1 MKNKKLEA
9 ILNTIKLRDEKGKIY
24 PISDELMLQ
33 YIINFLTQKPLNSII
48 VDRDRLYSRY
58 NMIEKISEL
67 GIYVYYIRTIFE
79 FYLNSPRRIKL
90 YDSVDENEKADIDY
104 FMNKEIN
111 NISCN
116 TKGAIWYKEINNISC
131 NTKEAI
137 WYLTKYFLGDS
148 YFSDLE
154 QVITDKGILN
164 SLTYHAF
171 EVEYG
176 KDIAYLEFVPSEF
189 DAKIKE
195 KRKSLVN
202 PEEMNELIK
211 TIIEKGKTV
220 AVPPEG

>member
-33 YIINFLTQKPLNSII
+33 YILNFLTQKSLNSII

-67 GIYVYYIRTIFE
+67 DIYVYYIRTIFE

-90 YDSVDENEKADIDY
+90 YDTVDEKEKADIDH
-104 FMNKEIN
+104 FMSEKIDS
-111 NISCN
+111 ISCN
-116 TKGAIWYKEINNISC
+116 TKW
-131 NTKEAI
+131 AI

-202 PEEMNELIK
+202 PEEMNEEIK
-211 TIIEKGKTV
+211 TIIEKGEIVT
-220 AVPPEG
+220 VPPEG

>member
-33 YIINFLTQKPLNSII
+33 YILNFLTQKPLNSII

-67 GIYVYYIRTIFE
+67 DIYVYYIRTIFE

-90 YDSVDENEKADIDY
+90 YDTVDEKEKADIDY
-104 FMNKEIN
+104 FMSEKIDS
-111 NISCN
+111 ISCS
-116 TKGAIWYKEINNISC
+116 TKW
-131 NTKEAI
+131 AI

-176 KDIAYLEFVPSEF
+176 KIAENFNPKRFKSELSFNFATFEVKYAVSFQPSGF
-189 DAKIKE
+189 ALSGNA
-195 KRKSLVN
+195 RTNSL
-202 PEEMNELIK
+202 
-211 TIIEKGKTV
+211 
-220 AVPPEG
+220 